1 MANPPLFCRLYSDTQ
16 AYVCG
21 KCDLLRIVMKRIG
34 GEDSVSGLA
43 DPESGKLTYFDKG
56 DGSFCFVERHSSIMG
71 NIILIAHVRRLVP
84 SLSAILKR
92 VFPC

>member
-1 MANPPLFCRLYSDTQ
+1 
-16 AYVCG
+16 
-21 KCDLLRIVMKRIG
+21 MKRIG

-71 NIILIAHVRRLVP
+71 NIILIAHVRQLFP
-84 SLSAILKR
+84 SLIFA
-92 VFPC
+92 VFSMIPFLSIVRRRF